1 MYPWTLHH
9 RLIIAFLLPI
19 AVLLL
24 CLSFTISLHYRQDL
38 TAHYQ
43 QTRAL
48 TLHAATE
55 VLNHSSLSG
64 NDLQAWLQKSL
75 RDDSIRKISVIS
87 ATGNVITSV
96 GQSQAQLPSMQQ
108 LTRLP
113 ANNGSLIIPGG
124 TQDVQALNDGRWLV
138 MDSTE
143 QVMRLAFYERL
154 GQYIALSVALL
165 GALGMM
171 LFFLLRQTLTPIN
184 HFAESLN
191 DPEKISPEQHAKA
204 KRIWPELVSLLTRY
218 YFQQKTAIAQL
229 IQDSEHTEAE
239 LRETLE
245 AIERQNIELHATRR
259 SAQVSNQLKSE
270 FLANISHEIRTP
282 LTSLLGFARLLE
294 RSQLS
299 PTQQQHVQAL
309 SRSGEHLLAIL
320 NDLLDLSKI
329 EAGRLVLDET
339 PVQLGNL
346 LKDSVSM
353 LAPLLGDKPIALAVE
368 VAPNVPESIIGDPLR
383 LRQIMTN
390 LLSNAIKF
398 TATGHIQAQLR
409 VLDEE
414 PGRSRCQL
422 NVIDTGVGIDPA
434 RLQKL
439 FDAFEQ
445 ADSSTSRHFGG
456 TGLGLTITRQ
466 LVHIMGGELTA
477 TSEPS
482 KGSTFSVTWWA
493 NRDPFYQLPASPPHH
508 ASLLQLKQLASDP
521 VRVLVVDDHP
531 ANLHLMQV
539 WLNELGIFVETAEN
553 GALAI
558 EKAAACT
565 FDLIFMDIQMPI
577 MNGLEA
583 AQQIRAQERG
593 GQRVPI
599 IALTAHALNSE
610 REFWLRNGIDDY
622 LSKPLEESQ
631 LHHILQ
637 QWTRF
642 IGAPLAAIDWVEAE
656 RLAGG
661 RRDLAQK
668 LIATLVDDIPL
679 AREQF
684 TAAEAA
690 QDAEAWRKAV
700 HRLLGACR
708 YTGVPALRASLE
720 AALNLPE
727 GVLDAALHQRILSDM
742 DALMQAAQRDTQS
755 FA

>member
-9 RLIIAFLLPI
+9 RLLFAFILPVAI
-19 AVLLL
+19 LLL
-24 CLSFTISLHYRQDL
+24 SLSLIISLHYRQDL
-38 TAHYQ
+38 TARYHH
-43 QTRAL
+43 TKAI
-48 TLHAATE
+48 TLHSTAE
-55 VLNHSSLSG
+55 VLNRTTLGSS
-64 NDLQAWLQKSL
+64 DLYAWLQKSL
-75 RDDSIRKISVIS
+75 RDDSIRKISVLNS
-87 ATGNVITSV
+87 AGDLLISV
-96 GQSQAQLPSMQQ
+96 GQSQAQLPNTRQLTQISTGQGSLEIAGGAQDFQQ
-108 LTRLP
+108 L
-113 ANNGSLIIPGG
+113 S
-124 TQDVQALNDGRWLV
+124 DGRWLV
-138 MDSTE
+138 IDATE
-143 QVMRLAFYERL
+143 QVVRLAFYERL
-154 GQYIALSVALL
+154 VQYLALSIALMAVLVLL
-165 GALGMM
+165 L
-171 LFFLLRQTLTPIN
+171 LFFLRKTLKPIN
-184 HFAESLN
+184 HFAQALAH
-191 DPEKISPEQHAKA
+191 PEKISPEQHAVA
-204 KRIWPELVSLLTRY
+204 KRIWPELVSFLTRY

-229 IQDSEHTEAE
+229 IQDSEHNEAE

-294 RSQLS
+294 RSKLS
-299 PTQQQHVQAL
+299 SAQQQHVQAL

-339 PVQLGNL
+339 PVQLGSL
-346 LKDSVSM
+346 LNDSAAM
-353 LAPLLGDKPIALAVE
+353 LAPLLGDKPVALRVDIAPTL
-368 VAPNVPESIIGDPLR
+368 PESLLGDPLR

-390 LLSNAIKF
+390 LISNAIKF
-398 TATGHIQAQLR
+398 TATGHIQAQLTL
-409 VLDEE
+409 LDEE
-414 PGRSRCQL
+414 SGRVRCQL
-422 NVIDTGVGIDPA
+422 NVSDTGVGIDPT
-434 RLQKL
+434 RLQQL
-439 FDAFEQ
+439 FEAFEQ

-466 LVHIMGGELTA
+466 LVHIMGGDLTA
-477 TSEPS
+477 TSEPG
-482 KGSTFSVTWWA
+482 KVSTFTVTWWA
-493 NRDPFYQLPASPPHH
+493 KRDPFFHTPSALPQSSP
-508 ASLLQLKQLASDP
+508 LLQYTQLASVP
-521 VRVLVVDDHP
+521 IRVLVVDDHP
-531 ANLHLMQV
+531 ANLELMQV
-539 WLNELGIFVETAEN
+539 WLRELGISVDTAEN

-577 MNGLEA
+577 MNGLDA
-583 AQQIRAQERG
+583 AQRIREQEQG

-622 LSKPLEESQ
+622 LSKPLDESQ

-642 IGAPLAAIDWVEAE
+642 MGAPLAAIDWREAE

-661 RRDLAQK
+661 RRDLAEK
-668 LIATLVDDIPL
+668 LIATLADDIPL

-684 TAAEAA
+684 LAAEAQ

-720 AALNLPE
+720 TALNLAE
-727 GVLDAALHQRILSDM
+727 GTFDAALQQRILLDM
-742 DALMQAAQRDTQS
+742 DALVQAVKEDA
-755 FA
+755 